1 MPLFHVKSNTIPAW
15 TGAVTVPSSNGGT
28 ATVNASDLVNGTDWN
43 SAHSGTWA
51 LSGNTTGPQSTF
63 GGTDFVIQ
71 GAGAVSVGGSTGTL
85 VISAAPDVTHSLH
98 MPYGLNSAGFS
109 QIGQNSIYVAPFQG
123 DGVFS
128 FNRANLLFSVSQ
140 SSSSNSSYA
149 IALTMNVGIY
159 SRNGSTLDRKSVV

>member
-71 GAGAVSVGGSTGTL
+71 GAGAVSVGGGGERGPVSSIAVQTTCRC
-85 VISAAPDVTHSLH
+85 APS
-98 MPYGLNSAGFS
+98 
-109 QIGQNSIYVAPFQG
+109 
-123 DGVFS
+123 
-128 FNRANLLFSVSQ
+128 
-140 SSSSNSSYA
+140 
-149 IALTMNVGIY
+149 
-159 SRNGSTLDRKSVV
+159 